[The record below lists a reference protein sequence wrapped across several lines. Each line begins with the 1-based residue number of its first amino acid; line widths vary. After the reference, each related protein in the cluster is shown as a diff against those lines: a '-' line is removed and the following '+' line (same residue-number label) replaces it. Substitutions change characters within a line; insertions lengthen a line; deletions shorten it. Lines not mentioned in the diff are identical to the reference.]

1 MTKFL
6 LHIVLWHFK
15 DIRLEQKSLVPD
27 VFTNYQHSEQHNSK
41 MVSHKKYSSSILFQ
55 YSLFADIS
63 YFSQKIIQKH
73 KACEISSF
81 VSFPLAVLFFSTSF
95 SLYAKLERL
104 MLSCIFKFT

>member
-1 MTKFL
+1 MKHLHVDLLFCVNFDALFSTFFAQVTKFL
-6 LHIVLWHFK
+6 LHTVLWHFK

-41 MVSHKKYSSSILFQ
+41 TVSHKNYSSSILFQ

-73 KACEISSF
+73 KA
-81 VSFPLAVLFFSTSF
+81 L
-95 SLYAKLERL
+95 
-104 MLSCIFKFT
+104 